1 MKSKRAQI
9 QKSKEKNDSQLAL
22 SRRSFL
28 KTSGATGVGAAV
40 IAGSRAQA
48 DEAPQLAG
56 PERSL
61 APFYHGVAS
70 GDPEPNRVILWTRV
84 SPEETTPE
92 AEQEISVAWQVA
104 TDPQLSNLVASG
116 VTTTDSSQDY
126 TVKVDAQLPTA
137 ATTYYYQFSALDKQS
152 LIGRTRTAP
161 EGDVDQLRFAVA
173 SCSSIYS
180 GYLNGYDR
188 IADRNDLD
196 LVLHCGDY
204 IYDYPDGDERV
215 RIPLDPIDEKP
226 PETLAEAR
234 RRYGFYRLDPTLRR
248 AHQQHPWVTVWDNHD
263 LTPDDSDEEKAWAQ
277 QAFHEWMPI
286 RTPNVDNKAYI
297 YRKVALGGLV
307 DIICIDRHLA
317 RDPVIGSSA
326 DPEVIFNDEIDDE
339 DRTHLGEEQLQW
351 FLTTLSESTAKWRII
366 VNQVMIA
373 QLNAF
378 GFKDD
383 PNEDRPNLNDGGFP
397 LNPGQWDGYPAER
410 RKIFQHL
417 RNEGINN
424 NLFVTGDMH
433 MSFACDL
440 VEDPYNPELYNKS
453 TGSGSVG
460 VEFMPTSI
468 SRGNI
473 DEELGVEAGTLAAV
487 AAASLSGV
495 VNPHIKYADFIEHGY
510 GIVNVT
516 EEKTSLEF
524 WYTPIRYTT
533 DKENLAAVWEIP
545 AENNALVKPDQW
557 RSATVGIRQ
566 DQPAPEHQGISFQPN
581 KPDLLREILR
591 AINTLFRWLRM
602 SSD

>member
-1 MKSKRAQI
+1 MMLDNNNNSSDLKDTSKT
-9 QKSKEKNDSQLAL
+9 AL
-22 SRRSFL
+22 SRRTFL
-28 KTSGATGVGAAV
+28 KTSGASGVGAVMISSKAV
-40 IAGSRAQA
+40 ASEPSNLA
-48 DEAPQLAG
+48 DPDHD
-56 PERSL
+56 L

-70 GDPEPNRVILWTRV
+70 GDPETHRVILWTRV
-84 SPEETTPE
+84 TPE
-92 AEQEISVAWQVA
+92 QDTAEEIAVSWQVA
-104 TDPQLSNLVASG
+104 TDPQLSEIVANG
-116 VTTTDSSQDY
+116 VTTTDPDQDY
-126 TVKVDAQLPTA
+126 TVKVDPHLPTA
-137 ATTYYYQFSALDKQS
+137 GSTYYYQFSALGKKS

-161 EGDVDQLRFAVA
+161 STEVEQLRFAVA

-180 GYLNGYDR
+180 GYMNGYDR

-204 IYDYPDGDERV
+204 IYDYPDEDERH
-215 RIPLDPIDEKP
+215 RIPQDSIDAEP
-226 PETLAEAR
+226 PTNLIEAR
-234 RRYGFYRLDPTLRR
+234 RRYGFYRLDPALRR

-263 LTPDDSDEEKAWAQ
+263 LTPDNTDEELAWAQ

-286 RTPNVDNKAYI
+286 RSPQLNNPAYI

-339 DRTHLGEEQLQW
+339 NRTHLGATQLDW
-351 FLTTLSESTAKWRII
+351 FLSTLSDSNAKWRII

-373 QLNAF
+373 QLNAI

-383 PNEDRPNLNDGGFP
+383 PNVDRPNLNDGGLP

-417 RNEGINN
+417 RNENINN

-440 VEDPYNPELYNKS
+440 VEDPYNPEVYDKHS
-453 TGSGSVG
+453 GSGSVG

-487 AAASLSGV
+487 AAASLSGL

-516 EEKTSLEF
+516 AEKTSLEF
-524 WYTPIRYTT
+524 WYTPIRHLT
-533 DKENLAAVWEIP
+533 ESQNLAAVWEIP
-545 AENNALVKPDQW
+545 DNKNAVIKPQEW
-557 RSATVGIRQ
+557 REPTVGLRQ
-566 DQPAPEHQGISFQPN
+566 DSPAPEHKSLPLAPN

-602 SSD
+602 SS